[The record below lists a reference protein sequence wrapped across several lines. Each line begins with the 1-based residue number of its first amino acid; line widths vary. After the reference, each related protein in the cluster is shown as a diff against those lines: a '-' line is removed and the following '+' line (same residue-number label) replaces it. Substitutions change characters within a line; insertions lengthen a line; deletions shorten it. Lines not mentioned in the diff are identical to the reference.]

1 MLNFLGGKAML
12 TQQDDIQHVLLFC
25 FDKDFEKKLE
35 KLKVPENV
43 EVKSG
48 NSQQPV
54 LPDNADTLFVFANNP
69 EELLKAARERNMLD
83 GWIAKKVV
91 FVVPSHLL
99 EKAMNALV
107 YEIDGVISREVFM
120 KDPEKA
126 VKQLSADNF
135 MLDPNLNFQVAD
147 QIDRAQKRKLPVE
160 RLKLNESE
168 IGTLMKKSEISILQL
183 LLDGKNTREIA
194 EELFYTPKT
203 VKRYISNIIRILEK
217 KDRTEAVVEVIRRG
231 WVSVERN

>member
-1 MLNFLGGKAML
+1 ML
-12 TQQDDIQHVLLFC
+12 TQQDDTQHVLLFC

-35 KLKVPENV
+35 KLQVPEHV

-99 EKAMNALV
+99 EKAINALV

>member
-1 MLNFLGGKAML
+1 MLHFLGGKAML
-12 TQQDDIQHVLLFC
+12 TQQDDTQHVLLFC

-35 KLKVPENV
+35 KLQVPEHV

-99 EKAMNALV
+99 EKAINALV

>member
-1 MLNFLGGKAML
+1 MLHFLGGKAML
-12 TQQDDIQHVLLFC
+12 TQQDDTQHVLLFC

-35 KLKVPENV
+35 KLQVPEHV